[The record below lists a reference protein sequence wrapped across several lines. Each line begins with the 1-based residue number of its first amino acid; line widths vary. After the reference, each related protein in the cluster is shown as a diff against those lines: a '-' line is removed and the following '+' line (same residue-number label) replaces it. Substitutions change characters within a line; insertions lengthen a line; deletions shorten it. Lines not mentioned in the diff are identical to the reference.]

1 MMTAI
6 IAHRGASA
14 LATHENTLE
23 AFQIAINLQA
33 DFAEFDIRRTKDHQL
48 IAFHNPDLNGT
59 DIRQLTYGEICR
71 ITGTHGYRVPLLQE
85 VLELCRGKIKLDIEL
100 KETGY
105 EQKIIDLVER
115 YYDYSDYMM
124 KSFIDRSVLRI
135 KEIDPNIKAR
145 LLIGTPRNTII
156 HRLNEYFPLHRLHVC
171 KADFIS
177 PHFQFVTR
185 EFLLRMHLHRKEVY
199 AWTVNDIAKMSK
211 LIRKGVD
218 GIITDRPDFGLQA
231 RMAFE

>member
-59 DIRQLTYGEICR
+59 DIRQLTYDEICR

-85 VLELCRGKIKLDIEL
+85 VLELCRGKI
-100 KETGY
+100 
-105 EQKIIDLVER
+105 
-115 YYDYSDYMM
+115 M

-135 KEIDPNIKAR
+135 KEIDPNIKAG